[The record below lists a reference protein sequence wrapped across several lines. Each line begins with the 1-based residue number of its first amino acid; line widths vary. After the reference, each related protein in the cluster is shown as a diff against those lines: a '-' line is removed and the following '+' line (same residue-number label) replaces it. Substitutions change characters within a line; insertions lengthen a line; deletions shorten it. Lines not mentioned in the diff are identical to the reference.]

1 MTKEELAKIDE
12 YFECYQTGT
21 FVDSIFTFYNGHKA
35 KRYFH
40 KEHDN
45 FHLVVFVDDD
55 VVYQGGTEAD
65 TIGCELETFEELVIR
80 FESFTRDKIDNIEIR
95 SFEDV

>member
-1 MTKEELAKIDE
+1 MIKEELAKIDE
-12 YFECYQTGT
+12 YFTCFSESPMHDPMWPKGLMC
-21 FVDSIFTFYNGHKA
+21 KW
-35 KRYFH
+35 YFH
-40 KEHDN
+40 KEHDS
-45 FHLVVFVDDD
+45 FKLIVFTDTNE
-55 VVYQGGTEAD
+55 VYQGGTEAD